1 MQIRTIACS
10 IGAAGLFIIGL
21 ALVLL
26 CAPAR
31 AGDYPDRGADRRHC
45 TQFGIDAACGYRAPR
60 RIRRLQREAR
70 DDRWSWWDRNEHR
83 HYRPKPQVRSW
94 TYRRGEGSRGDDGGF
109 CSDEVSAVGTEHYSE
124 EDAKKAAVK
133 AWMAEVRHRRG
144 TEFMD
149 ISVAEDVKFRCV
161 TSTPGDRIS
170 DKVAAWTRGDLLK
183 ECRVMATPCKPPI
196 EEGLPKGLVRDR

>member
-1 MQIRTIACS
+1 MIMKLKTITCG
-10 IGAAGLFIIGL
+10 IGAAGLFVVGL
-21 ALVLL
+21 ALLL
-26 CAPAR
+26 ICTPAR
-31 AGDYPDRGADRRHC
+31 AGDDYYRTHSRATDRAHC
-45 TQFGIDAACGYRAPR
+45 AQFGIDAACSYRPR
-60 RIRRLQREAR
+60 RHIRRLQREAR
-70 DDRWSWWDRNEHR
+70 EERWHR
-83 HYRPKPQVRSW
+83 HHGYRKPQVRSW
-94 TYRRGEGSRGDDGGF
+94 RHYKGEGSKGDDGGF

>member
-1 MQIRTIACS
+1 MHPKTITLA
-10 IGAAGLFIIGL
+10 IGL
-21 ALVLL
+21 AAIFIVSLAALL
-26 CAPAR
+26 MCTPAR
-31 AGDYPDRGADRRHC
+31 AGDYHYSSGSRATDRAHC
-45 TQFGIDAACGYRAPR
+45 NQFGIDAACGYRPPRYIR
-60 RIRRLQREAR
+60 RIQREAR
-70 DDRWSWWDRNEHR
+70 DRRWDRWHGHTEVRGWKRR
-83 HYRPKPQVRSW
+83 H
-94 TYRRGEGSRGDDGGF
+94 GEGSKGDDGGF

>member
-1 MQIRTIACS
+1 MHPKTITYA
-10 IGAAGLFIIGL
+10 IGL
-21 ALVLL
+21 AAIVIVSLAALL
-26 CAPAR
+26 MCTSAR
-31 AGDYPDRGADRRHC
+31 AGDGYYSSGSRATDRAHC
-45 TQFGIDAACGYRAPR
+45 NQFGIDAACGYKPR
-60 RIRRLQREAR
+60 RHIRHLQREAR
-70 DDRWSWWDRNEHR
+70 ERRWERWHG
-83 HYRPKPQVRSW
+83 
-94 TYRRGEGSRGDDGGF
+94 YRRPEVRGWKYRSSDSSKGDDGGF
-109 CSDEVSAVGTEHYSE
+109 CSAEVSAVGTEHYSE

-196 EEGLPKGLVRDR
+196 EEGLPKGLIRDR

>member
-1 MQIRTIACS
+1 MHPRIITVA
-10 IGAAGLFIIGL
+10 IGAAALFIAAMAFCLI
-21 ALVLL
+21 AT
-26 CAPAR
+26 APAR
-31 AGDYPDRGADRRHC
+31 AGDGYYSSGSRATDRAHC
-45 TQFGIDAACGYRAPR
+45 NQFGIDAACGYRPR
-60 RIRRLQREAR
+60 RHISRIQREAR
-70 DDRWSWWDRNEHR
+70 ERRWER
-83 HYRPKPQVRSW
+83 HHGYRHAQVRAW
-94 TYRRGEGSRGDDGGF
+94 KYRKGEGSKGDDGGF

-183 ECRVMATPCKPPI
+183 ECRIIATPCKP
-196 EEGLPKGLVRDR
+196 EMDEGLPKGLIRDR